1 MDNDLTWYAN
11 NIPEFVQ
18 KALAACKDESDVTA
32 VIANIFETIHQEMVS
47 RDWDKSMTYTH
58 GTIAGWLKEA
68 EGWEKL
74 TTT

>member
-18 KALAACKDESDVTA
+18 KALAACDDESDVVA

-58 GTIAGWLKEA
+58 GTVVGWLKEA

-74 TTT
+74 TAK